1 MNSPVPRAPAHNGMA
16 FFTQPR
22 IAPARGICRRA
33 GGASRTNR
41 AGHLYPHVSP
51 RPCSLRAHPPIY
63 SSLAS
68 QVNSNTVEQ
77 NKLRKGIM
85 ADIISPMQRT
95 GVVYDVD
102 AMGGD
107 VDDETYEL
115 YVIVAQR
122 ARCIPCV
129 AMPREPR
136 VV

>member
-1 MNSPVPRAPAHNGMA
+1 
-16 FFTQPR
+16 
-22 IAPARGICRRA
+22 
-33 GGASRTNR
+33 
-41 AGHLYPHVSP
+41 
-51 RPCSLRAHPPIY
+51 
-63 SSLAS
+63 
-68 QVNSNTVEQ
+68 
-77 NKLRKGIM
+77 M